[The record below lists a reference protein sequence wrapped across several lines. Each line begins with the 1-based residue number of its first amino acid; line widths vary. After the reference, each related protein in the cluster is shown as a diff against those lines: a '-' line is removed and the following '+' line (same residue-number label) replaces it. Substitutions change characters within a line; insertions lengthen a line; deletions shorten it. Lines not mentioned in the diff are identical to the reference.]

1 MIIPKMYDVELTSS
15 NYNPDASTSITITA
29 TATDY
34 NGNPVIGES
43 LTIKHNGIA
52 VGNAVITNANGQA
65 SVVTTCGSG
74 GTHQFSCK
82 SASCIITVNPYPIGS
97 IYISTNSTDPSTLF
111 GGTWT
116 QIEDRFLLASGS
128 SYALKTN
135 GANTT
140 GGEATHSLTESEM
153 PRHTHIQNEHNH
165 TQNPH
170 HHDLN
175 RRWSNGTGSDGAYAQ
190 ASNRSYQSIQTKDTT
205 ATNKATTATNKYTG
219 GNTSIGESAGNGVA
233 HNNMPPYLVVSVW
246 ERTA

>member
-15 NYNPDASTSITITA
+15 NYNPDISTSITITA

-52 VGNAVITNANGQA
+52 VGNAVTTNANGQA

-128 SYALKTN
+128 TYTN
-135 GANTT
+135 GDT
-140 GGEATHSLTESEM
+140 GGEASVTLTANQSGVPVHQHGM
-153 PRHTHIQNEHNH
+153 AHNH
-165 TQNPH
+165 NH
-170 HHDLN
+170 HHTAIGYTNTSGSGSN
-175 RRWSNGTGSDGAYAQ
+175 RRNPVGYTSSGAAGTLSTDYDNTASSKSVTDNNTAQ
-190 ASNRSYQSIQTKDTT
+190 DAS
-205 ATNKATTATNKYTG
+205 
-219 GNTSIGESAGNGVA
+219 EA